1 MMPFLP
7 IRLMPILWTVAGVVF
22 IAFAYWLVDRIGDIR
37 EFKVRTEFAEAARK
51 KNVEIGAFN
60 SADEALAAILEKA
73 ITEADIRARGVAGQ
87 CPATAEQ
94 AQALTA
100 IRRAK

>member
-1 MMPFLP
+1 MPFLP
-7 IRLMPILWTVAGVVF
+7 ISLMPILWTVVGVAFV
-22 IAFAYWLVDRIGDIR
+22 AFAWWFIDKIGDIR

-60 SADEALAAILEKA
+60 NADEIMAAIHEKA
-73 ITEADIRARGVAGQ
+73 VMEAEIKAKGVAGQ

-94 AQALTA
+94 ARTLTA
-100 IRRAK
+100 IRRLK